1 MRILLTGATGFIGRH
16 LSAALLAAGH
26 EVVCLSRSGRPREDG
41 PRGPLRFVA
50 GDFAALREPAAWRP
64 LLEGID
70 VVINAVGILRE
81 SSDQRFD
88 VLHEQAPRALFDA
101 CVQAR
106 VPRVI
111 QISALGADEG
121 ARSAYHLSKRAADEH
136 LLSLPLAATVVQPSL
151 VFGPGGAS
159 ASLFG
164 TWASAPVQP
173 LPGRGDQPVQ
183 PIHVDDAVAA
193 IVALVER
200 PSHVGRRVALVGPEP
215 MGLGQFLA
223 RLRSTLG
230 LGRALVMPVPMP
242 LMRGLAWLTGRLP
255 GGLLDPPTL
264 AMLERGN
271 TGDVTDTRTLL
282 GRAPRPV
289 EAFYGPQQAHQAGP
303 AVVLRWLLPLLRYS
317 VAAVWIVT
325 GLLSFGLYPVA
336 DSLALLARLGLHGT
350 VALVLL
356 YGAATFDL
364 LLGVAVLAWRR
375 VPLLWAAQI
384 GLILGYTALI
394 TWRLPDF
401 WLHPFGPILKNLPM
415 LAAILLLWA
424 FEDSRW
430 NT

>member
-16 LSAALLAAGH
+16 LGAALLAAGH
-26 EVVCLSRSGRPREDG
+26 EVVCLSRSGKPREEG
-41 PRGPLRFVA
+41 PRGPLRFIA
-50 GDFAALREPAAWRP
+50 GDFAAMREPAAWVP
-64 LLEGID
+64 LLDGID

-81 SSDQRFD
+81 QGAQRFD

-101 CVQAR
+101 CVKAGVR
-106 VPRVI
+106 RVI

-173 LPGRGDQPVQ
+173 LPGRGEQPVQ
-183 PIHVDDAVAA
+183 PVHVDDAVAA

-200 PSHVGRRVALVGPEP
+200 ASHVGRRVPLVGPEP
-215 MGLGQFLA
+215 MRLGQFLA
-223 RLRSTLG
+223 RLRSALG
-230 LGRALVMPVPMP
+230 LGRAWVLPVPMP
-242 LMRGLAWLTGRLP
+242 VMRGIASVAGHLP
-255 GGLLDPPTL
+255 GALLDRPTL

-271 TGDVTDTRTLL
+271 VGDVGPTRELL

-289 EAFYGPQQAHQAGP
+289 EAFFGAQAHLAGP
-303 AVVLRWLLPLLRYS
+303 AVALQWLLPLLRYS

-325 GLLSFGLYPVA
+325 GVLSFGVYPVA
-336 DSLALLARLGLHGT
+336 DSLALLGRLGVHGT
-350 VALVLL
+350 FALVLL
-356 YGAATFDL
+356 YGAAAFDL
-364 LLGVAVLAWRR
+364 LLGVAVLALRR

-384 GLILGYTALI
+384 ALILGYTVLI